1 MNGHSRHSQSSVE
14 EMLGAELADLQAR
27 AMRVWAG
34 HEAEGLIVMVRAL
47 DAVALASKADFDGDK
62 TIPIE
67 RLNGRH
73 FVRVGAASALKPFLA
88 AVKDRQDGVPWGPID
103 PEVMGQA
110 FDYLRVCGQ
119 ITHLIR
125 MARLEKY
132 GVAKTTVSAGE
143 AEIEVPHSVSEMATQ
158 FAMAHVRLRAREK
171 AKPFV
176 PKGGWPRLRHRMRQY
191 VDSVDGWFIR
201 YDNDREVGAAFQSA
215 AIEYGAEFFESEAL
229 TDDARVG
236 DRTFGEWKQAVHQA
250 LGRILCH
257 IEFCKLLRFKDPRIG
272 LGNVTTI
279 FARREDVEGLWVQA
293 GLPPEQ
299 VESTMNALTLSIDN
313 IDEWERSF
321 ELPCHFY
328 VDFGRYFV
336 LLPSFGA
343 LANPYVTLF
352 RHLRSEYRPD
362 WDRSVD
368 RREAAFRSDLSTVFQ
383 SPQFYVPSN
392 GFKLRRSDGSVSTD
406 LDAVIVDGKTGSVA
420 LVQLKWHDLFGHSLS
435 ERESRRRNLLQANR
449 WVKRVSEWV
458 GARSCSDV
466 ARELR
471 IACPPSDAPPMI
483 FVVTRYA
490 ARFTGEL
497 AQDERATWVSWF
509 EIVHLFDSCSPDDP
523 LRDLPAQVRKHEDS
537 ARVIDGYSA
546 KFHFSSFQVTL
557 NVRP

>member
-1 MNGHSRHSQSSVE
+1 MNRETRQAESNVE
-14 EMLGAELADLQAR
+14 EMLAVELADLQAR
-27 AMRVWAG
+27 AMQVWAG
-34 HEAEGLIVMVRAL
+34 REAEGLIVIVRAL
-47 DAVALASKADFDGDK
+47 DAVALASKSDVDDDK
-62 TIPIE
+62 TISIE
-67 RLNGRH
+67 RLNGSH
-73 FVRVGAASALKPFLA
+73 FVRIGAASALKPFLA
-88 AVKDRQDGVPWGPID
+88 AVKGRQDGVPWHPIN

-110 FDYLRVCGQ
+110 FHYLRVCGQ

-125 MARLEKY
+125 MARLENY
-132 GVAKTTVSAGE
+132 GIAKTTVSGGE

-158 FAMAHVRLRAREK
+158 FAMAHVRLRAREET
-171 AKPFV
+171 KPFV
-176 PKGGWPRLRHRMRQY
+176 PKGGWSRLRHRMRKY

-215 AIEYGAEFFESEAL
+215 AINYGAEFYESEAL
-229 TDDARVG
+229 MDDARIG

-257 IEFCKLLRFKDPRIG
+257 IEFCKLLRFKAPHIG
-272 LGNVTTI
+272 LGNITTI
-279 FARREDVEGLWVQA
+279 FARREDVEGVWVQA

-299 VESTMNALTLSIDN
+299 VEPTMNALTLSIDN

-368 RREAAFRSDLSTVFQ
+368 QREAAFRSDLSTVFKA
-383 SPQFYVPSN
+383 PRFHIPSN
-392 GFKLRRSDGSVSTD
+392 GFKLRRDDGSVSTD
-406 LDAVIVDGKTGSVA
+406 LDAVIVDIKTGSVA

-449 WVKRVSEWV
+449 WVERVSDWV

-466 ARELR
+466 ARQLGM
-471 IACPPSDAPPMI
+471 ACQPSDAPPMI
-483 FVVTRYA
+483 FVITRYA

-497 AQDERATWVSWF
+497 DQDQRATWLSWF
-509 EIVHLFDSCSPDDP
+509 EIVHLFSSCSPEDP
-523 LRDLPAQVRKHEDS
+523 IRDLPAQVRKHEDS
-537 ARVIDGYSA
+537 ARAHDGYSA
-546 KFHFSSFQVTL
+546 KFHFSSFAVTL